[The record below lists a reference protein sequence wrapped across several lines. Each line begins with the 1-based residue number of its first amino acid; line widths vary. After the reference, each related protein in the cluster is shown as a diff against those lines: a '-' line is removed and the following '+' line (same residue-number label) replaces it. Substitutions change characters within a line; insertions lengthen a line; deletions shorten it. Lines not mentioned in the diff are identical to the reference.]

1 MTNIFDLILAN
12 IDKVTAIIVA
22 LAALIT
28 TIVIQYK
35 KIMELLTTEKL
46 KQAAAPLIAIAEERP
61 LSLLNELVNKPAL
74 SQLEAQSNSGKQNIV
89 AQALMEREPKLLKK
103 LKLKDIVQVGSFVNS
118 IYQNIA
124 KPIIKGLRH

>member
-1 MTNIFDLILAN
+1 MTNIFDLILQN
-12 IDKVTAIIVA
+12 SDNVTAIVIA
-22 LAALIT
+22 IAGLIT

-35 KIMELLTTEKL
+35 KIMELLTAEKL

-89 AQALMEREPKLLKK
+89 AQALIEREPKLLKK

>member
-1 MTNIFDLILAN
+1 MTNIFDLILQN
-12 IDKVTAIIVA
+12 IDKITAIVIA

-35 KIMELLTTEKL
+35 KIMELLTAEKL

-89 AQALMEREPKLLKK
+89 AQALIEREPKLLKK